1 MKRMLRILLVVI
13 SLAWLA
19 APAAAQTAGGE
30 LKLPPYKKVQLKNG
44 LTLLLME
51 QHEVPLVSFNALV
64 RGGGVADTPGK
75 EGVASVTAGL
85 LRKGT
90 KARTANQLSEEL
102 DFIGGQLGAGAGTD
116 TSNVSAE
123 FVKKDLAKG
132 LDLLS
137 DVMLNP
143 IFPPDEVSKL
153 LKQRLDGIKSAK
165 DRAQGVIA
173 QYYNSY
179 LYGKHPYARPAGGDE
194 NSLAAITR
202 DDIVKFYQSNYV
214 PGNTILAVVGDFQ
227 TAEME
232 KILTDK
238 FSSWPGSS
246 APSTPAAKAPPAK
259 KAGGGSQPVKAVATA
274 SMPEAVPATGK
285 RLLLVDKP
293 DATQTFFRIGNVG
306 IARKNPDRLGVIV
319 VNTLFGGRFTSWLST
334 ELRIKNGLTYGASSF
349 FDERVG
355 RGPFAINS
363 FTPNAT
369 TERCIDLALE
379 ALKRLH
385 EKGIT
390 EEELKSA
397 KAYIKGQFPPSIE
410 TSDQLARAIAEL
422 EFYGL
427 DEREINTFSAKID
440 AMTLADSKRIIDQ
453 YFPLDNLVFVLIG
466 KASEIEP
473 VAKKYAPKMD
483 TKSISQPGF

>member
-1 MKRMLRILLVVI
+1 MKRILRILVVVI

-19 APAAAQTAGGE
+19 VPAAAQTAGGE
-30 LKLPPYKKVQLKNG
+30 LKLPPFKKVQLKNG
-44 LTLLLME
+44 LMLMLME
-51 QHEVPLVSFNALV
+51 QHEVPLISFNALI

-90 KARTANQLSEEL
+90 RTRTADRLSEEL
-102 DFIGGQLGAGAGTD
+102 DFIGGVLGAGAGTD
-116 TSNVSAE
+116 ASNVTAE

-143 IFPPDEVSKL
+143 IFPQDEVSKL

-165 DRAQGVIA
+165 DRAQGVIG

-194 NSLAAITR
+194 TSLAAITR
-202 DDIVKFYQSNYV
+202 DDVVKFYQSNYV
-214 PGNTILAVVGDFQ
+214 PGNAILAVVGDFQ

-238 FSSWPGSS
+238 FSAWP
-246 APSTPAAKAPPAK
+246 ARPVQPAL
-259 KAGGGSQPVKAVATA
+259 
-274 SMPEAVPATGK
+274 MPEAATAKGK

-306 IARKNPDRLGVIV
+306 IARTNPDRLGVIV

-334 ELRIKNGLTYGASSF
+334 ELRIKNGLTYGASSL

-379 ALKRLH
+379 VLKRLH

-397 KAYIKGQFPPSIE
+397 KAYIKGQFPPTIE
-410 TSDQLARAIAEL
+410 TADQLARTISEL
-422 EFYGL
+422 DFYGL

-440 AMTLADSKRIIDQ
+440 AMTLADATRIIQQ

-466 KASEIEP
+466 KASEIAP
-473 VAKKYAPKMD
+473 VAKKYAPKID